1 MVDDKQV
8 RRSLW
13 VGDLSVFESRLP
25 YFYKKNKIII
35 IINITVPAVAPA
47 KRNILSFGACLLAT
61 QQQQKLG
68 ARHFAYTKGSA
79 SSKEGRHKRYEAGQ

>member
-25 YFYKKNKIII
+25 YNYAHIININKTII
-35 IINITVPAVAPA
+35 IINIKEVKLL
-47 KRNILSFGACLLAT
+47 KRNKEKKNKHTNNIISLRRYHGRVVN
-61 QQQQKLG
+61 
-68 ARHFAYTKGSA
+68 ARYC
-79 SSKEGRHKRYEAGQ
+79 